1 MKKLSCIAC
10 RTAIGLLSIV
20 ALQGC
25 EIIDTG
31 SHYDET
37 NDFGDYRSFSWI
49 DDTPYI
55 EGGGRSEVRVSP
67 LTQTKIERAIK
78 AELES
83 RGYSFTEDRDEADFV
98 IAYTVGTRDEIT
110 VNSYPYPY
118 RGDWGWHVYGS
129 RYYVH
134 EYREHSYTR
143 GTLSVDVFDGDTNG
157 PVWHG
162 WAEKTITESDRED
175 PSQSII
181 DAVTRLFEEFPR

>member
-1 MKKLSCIAC
+1 MKKLSRMAY
-10 RTAIGLLSIV
+10 RTAIGLLYIV
-20 ALQGC
+20 ALHGC
-25 EIIDTG
+25 ETIDAG

-37 NDFGDYRSFSWI
+37 NNFGDYRSFSWI

-55 EGGGRSEVRVSP
+55 AGGSRSEVRVSP
-67 LTQTKIERAIK
+67 LTQTKIERAIS

-83 RGYSFTEDRDEADFV
+83 KGYSFTEDRDDADFV

-110 VNSYPYPY
+110 VNSYPLPY

-134 EYREHSYTR
+134 EYREHSYTK
-143 GTLSVDVFDGDTNG
+143 GTLSVDVFDGGTNS

-181 DAVTRLFEEFPR
+181 DAVARLFEEFPR